1 MDIKLTKAQIK
12 LITALRANP
21 KTDAKEH
28 LKHIRNQAIA
38 DDMIEK
44 LLKFGILQENPET
57 GQRELASAY
66 LKMAVDFAEN
76 EETTEETAI
85 EETDCNKVD
94 GCEEVPEPC
103 KEDKPRKMNKKAII
117 LEMLMA
123 KASLKEMMDATGWL
137 EKSVRGVISQLKKE
151 KKLDVRMENS
161 FVKSVKTHFRF
172 CI

>member
-1 MDIKLTKAQIK
+1 
-12 LITALRANP
+12 
-21 KTDAKEH
+21 
-28 LKHIRNQAIA
+28 
-38 DDMIEK
+38 
-44 LLKFGILQENPET
+44 
-57 GQRELASAY
+57 
-66 LKMAVDFAEN
+66 
-76 EETTEETAI
+76 
-85 EETDCNKVD
+85 
-94 GCEEVPEPC
+94 VPEPC